1 MVCKPLYV
9 RNEWG
14 VVISE
19 WWDTLRDEYYHCS
32 VYSPEKVFRLPYK
45 EGEPRQS
52 PAYSLS

>member
-19 WWDTLRDEYYHCS
+19 GWDTLRDEYYHCS
-32 VYSPEKVFRLPYK
+32 VYCPEKVFRLPHK